1 MSFAA
6 TWMDLEV
13 IKLNEVSH
21 TKRDKISYDIIYMW
35 NLNNEH
41 IYKTEINSQFLKA
54 NLQLQRGHL
63 AGGKLGVWD

>member
-41 IYKTEINSQFLKA
+41 IYKTEINS
-54 NLQLQRGHL
+54 
-63 AGGKLGVWD
+63 